1 MATTKNTTTKTST
14 KAVPAKAPAKK
25 ATPAKTAAKK
35 ETPVEKEEIV
45 KVDLLDVLL
54 DENNT
59 APIFML
65 DGNGNQLKFE
75 QVAVI
80 PYGEDDLYCILK
92 PVTKIPGVKDDEAI
106 VFLVDEDENG
116 EAILKVETREDIAI
130 SVFDQ
135 YYNLVEEETLKNKKK
150 KSSGS
155 KK

>member
-1 MATTKNTTTKTST
+1 MATTKTTTTKTTAKTT
-14 KAVPAKAPAKK
+14 KAAPAAKKAPAKAP
-25 ATPAKTAAKK
+25 KK
-35 ETPVEKEEIV
+35 EEEIV

-59 APIFML
+59 APIYMY
-65 DGNGNQLKFE
+65 DSKGNQLQFE

-92 PVTKIPGVKDDEAI
+92 PITKIPGVKDDEAI

-116 EAILKVETREDIAI
+116 EAILKVEGREEIAI

-135 YYNLVEEETLKNKKK
+135 YYNLVEEEAKKNSKKK
-150 KSSGS
+150 KASDN
-155 KK
+155 K